1 MTTFDLDLGQLPQI
15 LNHRLFYGIPN
26 WIDEPL
32 AALGLPEAYDRLRGA
47 VLMLDKIGA
56 EDPVWQ
62 QRAYLRAGLSE
73 FRSVPQALHWDLGR
87 RDVHRPEDSR
97 NPLVHLVWRLRRI
110 TVYVANAPTEQREVS
125 ATLTLGGNS
134 MEHDIPILLIR
145 DLGAYL
151 RREKFKDYRPGDL
164 AALCD
169 WFEVNQAGYGA
180 PLLLSVGVLQYC
192 QELCEVYG

>member
-1 MTTFDLDLGQLPQI
+1 
-15 LNHRLFYGIPN
+15 
-26 WIDEPL
+26 
-32 AALGLPEAYDRLRGA
+32 
-47 VLMLDKIGA
+47 
-56 EDPVWQ
+56 
-62 QRAYLRAGLSE
+62 
-73 FRSVPQALHWDLGR
+73 
-87 RDVHRPEDSR
+87 
-97 NPLVHLVWRLRRI
+97 
-110 TVYVANAPTEQREVS
+110 
-125 ATLTLGGNS
+125 